1 MLLGKGTIL
10 LILWGG
16 LAHMLKVK
24 PSFFSHV
31 TSTWVFNFFPS
42 DPKKMKNKEAIIL
55 LCRSRSNFYSFEHV
69 VNEIFRILEK
79 D

>member
-1 MLLGKGTIL
+1 
-10 LILWGG
+10 
-16 LAHMLKVK
+16 
-24 PSFFSHV
+24 
-31 TSTWVFNFFPS
+31 
-42 DPKKMKNKEAIIL
+42 MKNKEAIIL